1 MAAGERLTNN
11 LRVLAKRSRLGY
23 VRGMSTR
30 ISALAAAGFATLLL
44 AAAGT
49 AHAQGFGGGV
59 GPGGAGGGSH
69 GLGAPG
75 GGKEAKPKTAPPDA
89 LPGAA
94 VDKDRIIPSDHGV
107 SDLPPTEALFDAVNR
122 GDIADARDAISRGAE
137 INGRNVLGL
146 TPLDLSVDLGRND
159 ITFLLLSL
167 RDLDGPTRPKVAP
180 AASKQAKP
188 AKPASDRTLTARA
201 SAPAAPPAP
210 RTATLFAGNGG
221 APVPNAGFLGF
232 DAVQR

>member
-1 MAAGERLTNN
+1 MN
-11 LRVLAKRSRLGY
+11 
-23 VRGMSTR
+23 TR
-30 ISALAAAGFATLLL
+30 IRPLALAAAGLAALLL
-44 AAAGT
+44 TGE
-49 AHAQGFGGGV
+49 AHAQGFGGGL
-59 GPGGAGGGSH
+59 GGGGGGSH

-75 GGKEAKPKTAPPDA
+75 GGKEAKPKASPPDA

-137 INGRNVLGL
+137 IGGHNVLGL

-167 RDLDGPTRPKVAP
+167 RDLDGPTRPARVVPA

-188 AKPASDRTLTARA
+188 AKPAPDRTPTARA
-201 SAPAAPPAP
+201 SAPAAPPPP
-210 RTATLFAGNGG
+210 RNAALFAGDGG

-232 DAVQR
+232 DTAQR

>member
-1 MAAGERLTNN
+1 MN
-11 LRVLAKRSRLGY
+11 
-23 VRGMSTR
+23 TR
-30 ISALAAAGFATLLL
+30 ILTIAVAGFALCLL
-44 AAAGT
+44 AASPSAR
-49 AHAQGFGGGV
+49 AQGFGGGL
-59 GPGGAGGGSH
+59 GGGGGGGSH

-75 GGKEAKPKTAPPDA
+75 GGKDAKPKAAPPDA

-167 RDLDGPTRPKVAP
+167 RDLDGPTRPKVVP
-180 AASKQAKP
+180 ASGKP
-188 AKPASDRTLTARA
+188 AKPAKAAPDRTLTARA

-210 RTATLFAGNGG
+210 RNAALFAGNGG

-232 DAVQR
+232 DSAQR